1 MLIRRY
7 LFFFF
12 ILNILLCEK
21 SSQILENNNFINLAI
36 DKLYNYDFD
45 STSYYLDL
53 AYIDNKNHPL
63 IPFLN
68 TTNSWLST
76 QSDLGFE
83 SSYLNIR
90 NSIKEN
96 IPIYKK
102 LINEFPDNAEYF
114 LYLGSLYGLEA
125 RIELARSNWLKAFFS
140 TRKGN
145 NYIVRAY
152 ELNPE
157 LTDIYLPLGLISYY
171 TCISN
176 PFIKFVA
183 KISGIKFE
191 CDKSIEYLEIASQKS
206 SFAYIE
212 SSNLL
217 SYIYLYMDKN
227 YDKALT
233 KISPLVDKFPNHPFF
248 PFIEAEC
255 LIKLGRYDDFNKKVK
270 NLNRFLK
277 VESNIVA
284 DECQAKLNYLFGL
297 KLYYDNKYNE
307 SIIYFDKVINNYNL
321 EFNWLL
327 GLSYYYK
334 SLNNL
339 KNKDLDSAKSDLKS
353 VIAIDFK
360 FPEKDLAYKLL
371 EDLNDVK

>member
-1 MLIRRY
+1 MLIRKY

-76 QSDLGFE
+76 QSNLGFE
-83 SSYLNIR
+83 SSYKNIR

-157 LTDIYLPLGLISYY
+157 LIDIYLPLGLISYY
-171 TCISN
+171 ACISN

-183 KISGIKFE
+183 KISK
-191 CDKSIEYLEIASQKS
+191 K
-206 SFAYIE
+206 
-212 SSNLL
+212 
-217 SYIYLYMDKN
+217 KN
-227 YDKALT
+227 
-233 KISPLVDKFPNHPFF
+233 
-248 PFIEAEC
+248 
-255 LIKLGRYDDFNKKVK
+255 
-270 NLNRFLK
+270 
-277 VESNIVA
+277 
-284 DECQAKLNYLFGL
+284 
-297 KLYYDNKYNE
+297 
-307 SIIYFDKVINNYNL
+307 
-321 EFNWLL
+321 
-327 GLSYYYK
+327 
-334 SLNNL
+334 SL
-339 KNKDLDSAKSDLKS
+339 
-353 VIAIDFK
+353 
-360 FPEKDLAYKLL
+360 
-371 EDLNDVK
+371 